1 MNEAADRGPT
11 RVVGRYALYNEI
23 AAGGMATVHVGRL
36 LGPVGFART
45 VAIKRLHPQFAKD
58 PEFVSMFLDEA
69 RLAARIQH
77 PNVVATIDVVAT
89 DGELFL
95 IMDYVRGETLSRLV
109 RNARKEGLAVPPRI
123 AAAIVCGA
131 LHGLHAAH
139 EAKDERGE
147 LLGLV
152 HRDVSPQNI
161 LVGAD
166 GVARVLDFGIA
177 KAAGRMQVTRDGQ
190 IKGKLAYMP
199 PEQLQG
205 GRLTRTVDVY
215 ASAVVMWEA
224 LTGERLFKGDS
235 EGETLAKI
243 VEGRVPRASQIAP
256 GVPDAYDAV
265 LERALSRDPSKRH
278 QTARELALAIERCNG
293 IASPT
298 DVGEWVEVT
307 AGASLTSREQQVAY
321 IESNSARLPAPAPER
336 DSDVSSSA
344 RRPPK
349 IEQTLVGVGPP
360 SSRGGA
366 TEIMSAHAARHEP
379 EVSESRVTA
388 TRSLTSYV
396 LPITRAVP
404 IALGIAVTVGIIVI
418 FLVLR
423 AVRADAPVAA
433 SPTPTTSSSA
443 AAAPS
448 APEPSAEPT
457 TTTLPGT
464 PASAAVT
471 TAPVVALPDATPTA
485 TTKPTAKPTP
495 TPTKA
500 PTKPT
505 ATATRTAKPGCD
517 PPYTV
522 DTNGRRH
529 YKLQCM

>member
-1 MNEAADRGPT
+1 MNEAPDRGPT
-11 RVVGRYALYNEI
+11 RVVGRYALYHEI

-109 RNARKEGLAVPPRI
+109 RNARKEGRAVPPRI

-243 VEGRVPRASQIAP
+243 VEGRVPRASSVAHGISE
-256 GVPDAYDAV
+256 AYDVV
-265 LERALSRDPSKRH
+265 LERALSRDPTKRH
-278 QTARELALAIERCNG
+278 QTARELALALERCDG

-307 AGASLTSREQQVAY
+307 AGASLTNRERQVAY
-321 IESNSARLPAPAPER
+321 IESNSARLPAPPPDS
-336 DSDVSSSA
+336 DSDVSTSA

-349 IEQTLVGVGPP
+349 IDQTLVGVGPP

-366 TEIMSAHAARHEP
+366 TEIMSARHDP

-404 IALGIAVTVGIIVI
+404 IALGVAVTLGIIV
-418 FLVLR
+418 LVVVLR
-423 AVRADAPVAA
+423 AVRADAPETAT
-433 SPTPTTSSSA
+433 PTPTVASSPAGA
-443 AAAPS
+443 ASVP
-448 APEPSAEPT
+448 APEPSAEPPT
-457 TTTLPGT
+457 
-464 PASAAVT
+464 T
-471 TAPVVALPDATPTA
+471 TAPTTSASAPEVGSTRGPDATPT
-485 TTKPTAKPTP
+485 TTPTAKTTPRP
-495 TPTKA
+495 TPTKVA
-500 PTKPT
+500 PKPT
-505 ATATRTAKPGCD
+505 ATKPGCD

-522 DTNGRRH
+522 DASGRRH